1 MRCQDPVVRVM
12 YLDLVNPPEPDPQ
25 SPAGSQTVAVS
36 DRRARR
42 RQEVRDRV
50 YRAAVELF
58 IERGF
63 DATTMDDIADR
74 ADVARATVFNYFQR
88 KTAFL
93 DEWSAQRRQKA
104 LAAVRRRHL
113 TDHALPEIL
122 ARYMIELARLS
133 TRTRVETVAL
143 MGAAIHTTNVFGHP
157 HLALEMAGFIA
168 RAQATGEVPAD
179 VDAELAGTLVAT
191 GYFALLSQWIAEEPM
206 PFDLESRLLKMVDL
220 LCAGLIAPAPAEPE
234 VR

>member
-1 MRCQDPVVRVM
+1 M
-12 YLDLVNPPEPDPQ
+12 YLDPVSLSEPDPQ
-25 SPAGSQTVAVS
+25 LPTGGPTVAVS

-74 ADVARATVFNYFQR
+74 ADVARTTVFNYFQR

-93 DEWSAQRRQKA
+93 DEWSALRRQKA

-113 TDHALPEIL
+113 SDHALPEIL

-133 TRTRVETVAL
+133 TRARVETVAL
-143 MGAAIHTTNVFGHP
+143 MGAAIHTTNVFGNP
-157 HLALEMAGFIA
+157 HLAHEMARFIA
-168 RAQATGEVPAD
+168 RAQAAGEVRAD
-179 VDAELAGTLVAT
+179 VEAEIAGTLVAT
-191 GYFALLSQWIAEEPM
+191 GYFAILSQWIAAEPM

-220 LCAGLIAPAPAEPE
+220 ICAGLIAPAAPAG
-234 VR
+234 

>member
-1 MRCQDPVVRVM
+1 
-12 YLDLVNPPEPDPQ
+12 
-25 SPAGSQTVAVS
+25 
-36 DRRARR
+36 
-42 RQEVRDRV
+42 V

-58 IERGF
+58 VERGF

-93 DEWSAQRRQKA
+93 DEWSALRRQKA

-113 TDHALPEIL
+113 SDHALPEIL

-133 TRTRVETVAL
+133 TRARVETVAL
-143 MGAAIHTTNVFGHP
+143 MGAAIHTTNVFGNP
-157 HLALEMAGFIA
+157 HLAHEMARFIA
-168 RAQATGEVPAD
+168 RAQAAGEVRAD
-179 VDAELAGTLVAT
+179 VEPEIAGTLVAT
-191 GYFALLSQWIAEEPM
+191 GYFAILSQWIAADPM

-220 LCAGLIAPAPAEPE
+220 ICAGLIAPAAPAG
-234 VR
+234 

>member
-1 MRCQDPVVRVM
+1 M
-12 YLDLVNPPEPDPQ
+12 YLDPVSPSQPDPQ
-25 SPAGSQTVAVS
+25 LPAAGPAVAVS
-36 DRRARR
+36 GRRARR

-58 IERGF
+58 VERGF

-93 DEWSAQRRQKA
+93 DEWSALRRQKA
-104 LAAVRRRHL
+104 QAAVRRRQL
-113 TDHALPEIL
+113 SDHALPEIL

-133 TRTRVETVAL
+133 TRARVETVAL

-157 HLALEMAGFIA
+157 YLAQEMAGFIV
-168 RAQATGEVPAD
+168 RAQAAGEVPAD
-179 VDAELAGTLVAT
+179 VEAEVAGTLLAA
-191 GYFALLSQWIAEEPM
+191 GYFAILSQWIAAEPM
-206 PFDLESRLLKMVDL
+206 PFDLQSRLLKMIDVI
-220 LCAGLIAPAPAEPE
+220 CAGLIAPEAPAG
-234 VR
+234 